1 MWWLGELFRTVVYS
15 AIGLIIFIIIIGSGA
30 PYL

>member
-1 MWWLGELFRTVVYS
+1 MWWLGELFRTVVFS
-15 AIGLIIFIIIIGSGA
+15 AIGLIVFVIIIGSGA

>member
-1 MWWLGELFRTVVYS
+1 MWWLGELFRTVVWS

>member
-1 MWWLGELFRTVVYS
+1 MWWLGELFRTVVWS
-15 AIGLIIFIIIIGSGA
+15 ALGLIVFIIIIGSGA